1 MAGERV
7 EEAGL
12 RNESLEEQA
21 SLPTRASDA
30 DDRDKR
36 EWPEWV
42 TELARLSGATVVR
55 RRQ

>member
-7 EEAGL
+7 AEPGFRNGL
-12 RNESLEEQA
+12 FGRTGGS
-21 SLPTRASDA
+21 PFRASDA

-42 TELARLSGATVVR
+42 TELARLFGAES
-55 RRQ
+55 